1 MNGAVD
7 VEQTGNS
14 SLRGVFAAALTPLG
28 GDLDPDRAAFVAHCR
43 RLLDAGCHGLGVFG
57 TTGEANSLSVQAR
70 LSALEA
76 LIEGGVPSESLLPGT
91 GSCVL
96 EDAALLSRAALE
108 AGSAGVL
115 VLPPFYY
122 KDVSDEGVFRFFAS
136 LIERIGGCGCTSTTF
151 RR

>member
-1 MNGAVD
+1 MPRGTRQRYTPVSPRKQVKSMEGRGD
-7 VEQTGNS
+7 MEQSGNS
-14 SLRGVFAAALTPLG
+14 SLRGVFAAALTPMDE
-28 GDLDPDRAAFVAHCR
+28 DLVPDHETFVAHCH

-76 LIEGGVPSESLLPGT
+76 LVEGGVPGNSLLPGT

-96 EDAALLSRAALE
+96 EDAARLSRAALE

-115 VLPPFYY
+115 V
-122 KDVSDEGVFRFFAS
+122 
-136 LIERIGGCGCTSTTF
+136 
-151 RR
+151 